1 MPQRMIICLA
11 VSVAFSRSLAA
22 PVVISPN
29 WISSAA
35 RPPRVIAR
43 VSFNSPIV
51 VRNLSSAGS
60 EMVKPSAAPRL
71 TMLILCTGSVWAR
84 K

>member
-43 VSFNSPIV
+43 VSFNSPMV
-51 VRNLSSAGS
+51 VKNLSSAGS
-60 EMVKPSAAPRL
+60 EMVKPKAAPRE
-71 TMLILCTGSVWAR
+71 TIEILWTGSVWGR
-84 K
+84 